1 MNESKIKTLY
11 KGKYV
16 LVDLVDQTIELIIVP
31 RGNNVYSYSESY
43 ELLRELKDA
52 WLEITVNSPPRDCL
66 GLHHDD

>member
-52 WLEITVNSPPRDCL
+52 
-66 GLHHDD
+66 